1 MHWLTIFN
9 VGNLRMRIS
18 VLKRIYLRDPKNKL
32 SQKKIS
38 YVLRSVFARIKDV
51 YRYEDEVSK

>member
-1 MHWLTIFN
+1 
-9 VGNLRMRIS
+9 MRIS